1 MVRPLFLASLF
12 LTGAASGTQC
22 VFVSGPNGT
31 CLAVRVLPDYANL
44 RVGSTLQLR
53 VVGGAGA
60 CAVGHGNRWRST
72 RADVATVDSTGLVRA
87 LGPGSAEIGMTGDGD
102 ATEGSAA
109 MRVEVGR

>member
-1 MVRPLFLASLF
+1 MVRPLLLASLL

-31 CLAVRVLPDYANL
+31 CLAVRVLPDHANL

-53 VVGGAGA
+53 VDGGAAA
-60 CAVGHGNRWRST
+60 CSVGHGSRWQST
-72 RADVATVDSTGLVRA
+72 RPDIAAVDSTGLVRA
-87 LGPGSAEIGMTGDGD
+87 LGPGSAEIRMTGDGD

-109 MRVEVGR
+109 MRVEVGQ